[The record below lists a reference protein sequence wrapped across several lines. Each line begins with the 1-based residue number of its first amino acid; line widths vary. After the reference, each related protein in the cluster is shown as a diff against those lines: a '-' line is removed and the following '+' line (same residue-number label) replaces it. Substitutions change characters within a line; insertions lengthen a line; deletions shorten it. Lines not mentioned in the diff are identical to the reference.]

1 MTTPTGDTSREET
14 ALVEQARRGDV
25 IAYEKLMERYQ
36 DLAMRAAYLVTR
48 DATEAEDATQEA
60 FVKAYYA
67 LDRFRPGAPVRPWL
81 LRIVVNEARNRCKA
95 AGRRAAL
102 ALRLAGED
110 AMGQN
115 APSAEN
121 VALTTEQ
128 RAMLLRALDELREE
142 DRLVITYRP
151 TLSLS
156 EAETA
161 DALGCPRGTVKSRL
175 SRALER
181 LRQQLDTEHSE
192 LDTSTWRSVPHG

>member
-1 MTTPTGDTSREET
+1 
-14 ALVEQARRGDV
+14 
-25 IAYEKLMERYQ
+25 
-36 DLAMRAAYLVTR
+36 
-48 DATEAEDATQEA
+48 
-60 FVKAYYA
+60 
-67 LDRFRPGAPVRPWL
+67 
-81 LRIVVNEARNRCKA
+81 
-95 AGRRAAL
+95 
-102 ALRLAGED
+102 
-110 AMGQN
+110 MGQN